1 MLRHAMVTAMILVS
15 GAVAAAQERPA
26 IRRSDVVFMYDNPK
40 LYRAYGCTAL
50 GWAGSWDARRVEA
63 AHAQGVRLFAASV
76 GFRTEFAAM
85 IDFSPDFLEAACR
98 NLAGE
103 PFIVPWLWDHKHKG
117 QKAWWFCTNS
127 PLYRKFLES
136 RIERMMKAP
145 LDGLHID
152 DYTGTAGAVTWLSA
166 CFCRHCTAGFRE
178 YLSEG
183 VAKEK
188 KEKKE
193 KLDALG
199 IKDLA
204 AFDYRQ
210 FLLDWGVKPAEYNA
224 KRSGLPLA
232 AEFYDYQVKTN
243 NAFVAEY
250 RKRAEALRGRPLALG
265 VNSGLGSPADLAIA
279 PHLSFFCCEVDHH
292 AAARAVPLHPAY
304 VYKLA
309 DGLSRPVTST
319 ASGGDW
325 AYVKEH
331 KLAGLVRTWV
341 AMSYAFGHNL
351 MAPHRQ
357 WCYTQEKGTHWYD
370 GPTDEYAWLYQFVC
384 EHAGLLDG
392 YDAVA
397 PVAVLYDNAARRKGL
412 GNIEPISTALA
423 AKNVPFT
430 VVVAGDDWLDYRLDA
445 GRLAAFKAVIVAK
458 DHDRSPIDAAQKKL
472 LDAVRSDGR
481 LVVWP
486 DEKRLAELVPAP
498 VVVDGTDQVF
508 AVPRIASGRKDA
520 PAVVHLINRRYDG
533 KTDAMVP
540 LENVSLRLRRDLLP
554 GRQPTKAILHAPKEE
569 PRTLDVALD
578 GESIVVKLPRL
589 TLWGILELP

>member
-1 MLRHAMVTAMILVS
+1 MILS
-15 GAVAAAQERPA
+15 AGALAAAQERPS

-40 LYRAYGCTAL
+40 LYQVYGCTAM

-85 IDFSPDFLEAACR
+85 IDFAPDFLEAASR
-98 NLAGE
+98 NVGGE
-103 PFIVPWLWDHKHKG
+103 TFIVPWLWDHKHKG
-117 QKAWWFCTNS
+117 QPAWWFCTNS
-127 PLYRKFLES
+127 PLYRRYLES
-136 RIERMMKAP
+136 RLERMMKAP

-152 DYTGTAGAVTWLSA
+152 DYSGTAGAVSWLSA
-166 CFCRHCTAGFRE
+166 CFCRNCLAGFRE
-178 YLSEG
+178 YLSKS
-183 VAKEK
+183 VA
-188 KEKKE
+188 KE
-193 KLDALG
+193 KLDAVG

-204 AFDYRQ
+204 TFDYRQ
-210 FLLDWGVKPAEYNA
+210 FLLERGVKPKEYNA
-224 KRSGLPLA
+224 RRSGLPLA
-232 AEFYDYQVKTN
+232 AEFYDYQVKAN
-243 NAFVAEY
+243 NAYVAEY
-250 RKRAEALRGRPLALG
+250 RRRAEALRGRPLALC

-279 PHLSFFCCEVDHH
+279 PHLTFFCCEVEHR
-292 AAARAVPLHPAY
+292 AADRAVPVHPAY

-319 ASGGDW
+319 AGGGDW
-325 AYVKEH
+325 ACVKEH
-331 KLAGLVRTWV
+331 KLAGLVRTWI

-370 GPTDEYAWLYQFVC
+370 GPTDQYAWLYQFVRQ
-384 EHAGLLDG
+384 HAGLLDG

-397 PVAVLYDNAARRKGL
+397 PVAVVYDNAARRKGL
-412 GNIEPISTALA
+412 GNIEPVCTALA

-458 DHDRSPIDAAQKKL
+458 DHDRSPLDPAQKKL
-472 LDAVRSDGR
+472 LEKVRADGR

-486 DEKRLAELVPAP
+486 DEKRLAQLVPAA
-498 VVVDGTDQVF
+498 VVVEGTDQVF
-508 AVPRIASGRKDA
+508 VVPRIASGKKDA
-520 PAVVHLINRRYDG
+520 AVVVHLVNRRYDA

-540 LENVSLRLRRDLLP
+540 QENLTLRLRRDLLP
-554 GRQPTKAILHAPKEE
+554 GRQPAKAILHAPKES
-569 PRTLDVALD
+569 PRTLDVAVD

-589 TLWGILELP
+589 TLWAILELP